1 MKRIINIIS
10 ITLGIFIFTACQ
22 DELNNELFHKFS
34 YLVENGWQTCEVEI
48 KDGNIAEL
56 LIDFGINGTS
66 ENDKDIT
73 LKITNDPDTLA
84 DYNFDK
90 FKNQINS
97 YYIELPTNCYSFD
110 QEVYTIPKG
119 KYKTTAKIQI
129 ELDKIQNIYND
140 YVLPLK
146 IESSTGE

>member
-56 LIDFGINGTS
+56 LIDFGINGKWNIIFIY
-66 ENDKDIT
+66 E
-73 LKITNDPDTLA
+73 
-84 DYNFDK
+84 DYGFLSIMPM
-90 FKNQINS
+90 Q
-97 YYIELPTNCYSFD
+97 
-110 QEVYTIPKG
+110 
-119 KYKTTAKIQI
+119 
-129 ELDKIQNIYND
+129 
-140 YVLPLK
+140 
-146 IESSTGE
+146 

>member
-90 FKNQINS
+90 FKNQITS
-97 YYIELPTNCYSFD
+97 RLSPAPGTSTPAIWCPWPWTTPPSPAARRSRRASCGAWSPT
-110 QEVYTIPKG
+110 
-119 KYKTTAKIQI
+119 A
-129 ELDKIQNIYND
+129 
-140 YVLPLK
+140 
-146 IESSTGE
+146 

>member
-1 MKRIINIIS
+1 M
-10 ITLGIFIFTACQ
+10 
-22 DELNNELFHKFS
+22 
-34 YLVENGWQTCEVEI
+34 ENGWQTCEVEI

-90 FKNQINS
+90 FKKSNKFLLYRTSNQ
-97 YYIELPTNCYSFD
+97 L
-110 QEVYTIPKG
+110 
-119 KYKTTAKIQI
+119 
-129 ELDKIQNIYND
+129 L
-140 YVLPLK
+140 
-146 IESSTGE
+146 

>member
-90 FKNQINS
+90 FKNQIVP
-97 YYIELPTNCYSFD
+97 I
-110 QEVYTIPKG
+110 I
-119 KYKTTAKIQI
+119 
-129 ELDKIQNIYND
+129 
-140 YVLPLK
+140 
-146 IESSTGE
+146 

>member
-1 MKRIINIIS
+1 MVIKTKKNMKRIINIIS

-84 DYNFDK
+84 GYNFDK
-90 FKNQINS
+90 FKNQISS
-97 YYIELPTNCYSFD
+97 YYIELPTNCYTFD
-110 QEVYTIPKG
+110 QEYILFLKENTKRQPKFR
-119 KYKTTAKIQI
+119 
-129 ELDKIQNIYND
+129 
-140 YVLPLK
+140 
-146 IESSTGE
+146 

>member
-1 MKRIINIIS
+1 M
-10 ITLGIFIFTACQ
+10 
-22 DELNNELFHKFS
+22 
-34 YLVENGWQTCEVEI
+34 ENGWQTCEVEI

-90 FKNQINS
+90 FKI
-97 YYIELPTNCYSFD
+97 
-110 QEVYTIPKG
+110 K
-119 KYKTTAKIQI
+119 
-129 ELDKIQNIYND
+129 
-140 YVLPLK
+140 
-146 IESSTGE
+146 